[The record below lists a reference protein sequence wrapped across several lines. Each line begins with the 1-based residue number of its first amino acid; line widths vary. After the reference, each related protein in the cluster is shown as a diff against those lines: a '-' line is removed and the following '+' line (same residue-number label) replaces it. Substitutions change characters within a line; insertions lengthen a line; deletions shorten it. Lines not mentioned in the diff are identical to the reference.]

1 MSVELVC
8 GSNLDQKRDLKEGDE
23 EKSSSDD
30 IDHPQQPV
38 TANDIENKHE
48 ILKQIDEFLGV
59 EKPPAIEF
67 IFVEAAGRELACL
80 GSVGHAALRYTPPKE
95 SMTRSG
101 YDTSRVVNITQATGE
116 AGEGELVELWGSPA
130 DYLVGSYNVPGAGG
144 MHARNICSIRIEEWD
159 PNALK
164 ALHYYLLAV
173 RASARMDNKSRGNDD
188 EVGYVN
194 SAASDAVNRDEKSR
208 DRSKSSTSFH
218 FIAGLFDPWRARLG
232 FRAKQHGNCSQWT
245 SRALFLAGATER
257 EHMFPKASWVDLFE
271 SLVLDNMRASRSNLQ
286 RSIAHVV
293 YWERVPRKDGEPR
306 PAFKSMVAPLYFVR
320 SAVYND
326 LRSFADVLVRVK
338 RVPTSTANDAE
349 KGVGSV
355 VAASKNGKDTKL
367 VAELVA
373 GQKRRPLW
381 MRSFCGRHH
390 HTIAMVLLFATYFF
404 IGPPWSQTDEWHN
417 LAIVQSSS
425 LEEQCNAATWIAR
438 FLVVV
443 VFTVINGALY

>member
-1 MSVELVC
+1 
-8 GSNLDQKRDLKEGDE
+8 
-23 EKSSSDD
+23 
-30 IDHPQQPV
+30 
-38 TANDIENKHE
+38 
-48 ILKQIDEFLGV
+48 
-59 EKPPAIEF
+59 
-67 IFVEAAGRELACL
+67 
-80 GSVGHAALRYTPPKE
+80 
-95 SMTRSG
+95 
-101 YDTSRVVNITQATGE
+101 
-116 AGEGELVELWGSPA
+116 
-130 DYLVGSYNVPGAGG
+130 
-144 MHARNICSIRIEEWD
+144 
-159 PNALK
+159 
-164 ALHYYLLAV
+164 
-173 RASARMDNKSRGNDD
+173 
-188 EVGYVN
+188 
-194 SAASDAVNRDEKSR
+194 
-208 DRSKSSTSFH
+208 
-218 FIAGLFDPWRARLG
+218 
-232 FRAKQHGNCSQWT
+232 
-245 SRALFLAGATER
+245 
-257 EHMFPKASWVDLFE
+257 
-271 SLVLDNMRASRSNLQ
+271 
-286 RSIAHVV
+286 
-293 YWERVPRKDGEPR
+293 
-306 PAFKSMVAPLYFVR
+306 MVAPLYFVR

-338 RVPTSTANDAE
+338 CVPTSTANDAE